1 MSAIAAVLIGVSLL
15 YISTTARLESYIKML
30 MLQGILLFMVAA
42 GNAHDISFTSIIIIG
57 VETIL
62 FKSIMIPL
70 FLLKTIRKNQIK
82 SDVESYFSGFTSLFI
97 VTAILTLG
105 FLTAYLSAS
114 SNAVLEPLYFGISIS
129 AMLTGFFIIA
139 TRKKLITHIMGYMI
153 LENGI
158 FLLSLSAAKEM
169 PFIVNLG
176 VSMDIFIGVFLAGIF
191 INRIKTNFDQHDID
205 DISRLKD

>member
-1 MSAIAAVLIGVSLL
+1 
-15 YISTTARLESYIKML
+15 
-30 MLQGILLFMVAA
+30 
-42 GNAHDISFTSIIIIG
+42 
-57 VETIL
+57 
-62 FKSIMIPL
+62 
-70 FLLKTIRKNQIK
+70 
-82 SDVESYFSGFTSLFI
+82 
-97 VTAILTLG
+97 
-105 FLTAYLSAS
+105 
-114 SNAVLEPLYFGISIS
+114 
-129 AMLTGFFIIA
+129 MLTGFFIIA

>member
-1 MSAIAAVLIGVSLL
+1 MSDIAAVLIGVSLL

-30 MLQGILLFMVAA
+30 MLQGILLFMIAA
-42 GNAHDISFTSIIIIG
+42 GSAHEISASSIIIIG

-62 FKSIMIPL
+62 FKAVLIPL

-82 SDVESYFSGFTSLFI
+82 SDVESYFSGFASLFI
-97 VTAILTLG
+97 VTAILTIG
-105 FLTAYLSAS
+105 FLSAYLSAS
-114 SNAVLEPLYFGISIS
+114 SIAVLEPLFFGISIS